1 MTVLGL
7 LKIPGTLFGLDAP
20 IFLWIAAAGLVVM
33 ALNVPWRSRRAGSG
47 MDEEKMK
54 RALDTVDCL
63 ARNLREGWKTVADQ
77 QRHQDSMVVWIVGLA
92 SAAVVGLPPMYNYV
106 QDLKSAPRW
115 VLAFPIVF
123 FVLAV
128 LSGIVV
134 RLLLEKLMQDDA
146 LAASMKIV
154 GWEALR
160 FKHSEDE
167 EGRKRLLN
175 EALEILEDRSSK
187 SGTKAK
193 SGHTQPMYKTA

>member
-1 MTVLGL
+1 
-7 LKIPGTLFGLDAP
+7 
-20 IFLWIAAAGLVVM
+20 
-33 ALNVPWRSRRAGSG
+33 
-47 MDEEKMK
+47 
-54 RALDTVDCL
+54 
-63 ARNLREGWKTVADQ
+63 
-77 QRHQDSMVVWIVGLA
+77 
-92 SAAVVGLPPMYNYV
+92 MYNYV